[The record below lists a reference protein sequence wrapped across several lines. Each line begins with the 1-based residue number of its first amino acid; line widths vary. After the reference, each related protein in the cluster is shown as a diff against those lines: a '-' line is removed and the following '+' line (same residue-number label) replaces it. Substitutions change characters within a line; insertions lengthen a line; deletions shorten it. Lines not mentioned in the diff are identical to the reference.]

1 MIASRAAAAAQS
13 VSYEAVDYD
22 EFLRRIE
29 RIFSLDNDAPDIAVA
44 KAERLAPV
52 AAAHRILTNAMSML
66 PIALRRKVGGERQEV
81 TTRPDLDYV
90 LHCRMND
97 AMSPAMGKKIMMSQA
112 FWHGLGAAYIERNA
126 QGQVTGLLPLQT
138 AGYEYYKDYETGQSW
153 YAFTVDGMVRKFQP
167 GELLLCFFET
177 YDGEHGR
184 GLLDIARD
192 TIATDAAAQKYLR
205 KFYSNGGRLS
215 GIIEIDADADK
226 TTRNKVRDAF
236 NEYATG
242 MDNAY
247 KVAVLDRGMKFTSL
261 GVSQADMQFI
271 ESRSFSVE
279 EIARFTGIPEFML
292 QSGKQSYNSNEQQQL
307 VFVTNALMPHVTMWE
322 QEWAY
327 KLYRDAELR
336 GGCYMRFNVSA
347 LMRGDDATR
356 SKFYQTMVYSG
367 LYNLDECR
375 ALEELN
381 PIPGGAGQRF
391 FITKNL
397 DTIEHIASGEVK

>member
-1 MIASRAAAAAQS
+1 MIASKAAAAQS
-13 VSYEAVDYD
+13 VTYEPIDYD
-22 EFLRRIE
+22 EFLQRIE
-29 RIFSLDNDAPDIAVA
+29 RIFSLDNDAPEIAVA
-44 KAERLAPV
+44 NAERLAPV
-52 AAAHRILTNAMSML
+52 AAAHRILTNAMSVM
-66 PIALRRKVGGERQEV
+66 PIALRRKAGGERQEL

-90 LHCRMND
+90 LRSRMND

-112 FWHGLGAAYIERNA
+112 FWHGLGAAYIVRE
-126 QGQVTGLLPLQT
+126 LIPLQT
-138 AGYEYYKDYETGQSW
+138 AGYQYLEDKQTGQSW
-153 YAFTVDGMVRKFQP
+153 YAFTVDDMVRKFQP

-177 YDGEHGR
+177 YDGKHGR
-184 GLLDIARD
+184 GILDIAKD
-192 TIATDAAAQKYLR
+192 TVATDRAAQKYLR

-215 GIIEIDADADK
+215 GIIEIDADADGK
-226 TTRNKVRDAF
+226 TRSKVRDAF
-236 NEYATG
+236 NEYASG
-242 MDNAY
+242 MDNTY

-279 EIARFTGIPEFML
+279 EITRFTGIPEFML

-307 VFVTNALMPHVTMWE
+307 VFVTNALVPHVTMWE

-327 KLYRDAELR
+327 KLFTDAELR
-336 GGCYMRFNVSA
+336 DGCYMRFNVSA

-367 LYNLDECR
+367 IYNLDECR
-375 ALEELN
+375 ALEEMN
-381 PIPGGAGQRF
+381 PMPDGLGQNF

-397 DTIEHIASGEVK
+397 DTVGHIVSGEVK